1 MKRTL
6 FVSALLVLPGGCML
20 ASEGTLMQ
28 ADIKVLRSQLDA
40 VKTGVDED
48 REALRGAIVRAEKKT
63 AEVQEALDQLNNSAR
78 RTDADLG
85 IQLDALQKSVQELTG
100 KLEEMSFKLAQV
112 EKAEKSATTTVA
124 ADVKLPEEPSQA
136 PPEPRLSLPTDKKSA
151 TELVVKLLSAR
162 EASKQNEGKRLANEL
177 LAKWPK
183 DENVSDVV
191 RLALGDHLADEKQ
204 FQKAVVEYKKV
215 LDVFPKGSRADQAM
229 YKIAQAFTQMGYK
242 EDAKVFFEELL
253 RRYPKSELI
262 KETKARLTELEKAKK
277 DTKGK
282 KK

>member
-1 MKRTL
+1 MMRAIYLGAL
-6 FVSALLVLPGGCML
+6 FALPSCML

-85 IQLDALQKSVQELTG
+85 IQLDALQKTVQELTG
-100 KLEEMSFKLAQV
+100 KLEELNFKLAQV
-112 EKAEKSATTTVA
+112 EKTDKAPVA
-124 ADVKLPEEPSQA
+124 AAVETKTPDEPSQA
-136 PPEPRLSLPTDKKSA
+136 PPEPKLALPADKKSA
-151 TELVVKLLSAR
+151 TELVTKLLNAR
-162 EASKQNEGKRLANEL
+162 EASKQNEGKRLAGEL
-177 LAKWPK
+177 LSKWPK

-191 RLALGDHLADEKQ
+191 RLELGDRLADEKQ

-229 YKIAQAFTQMGYK
+229 YKIAQAFTQMGYQ

-253 RRYPKSELI
+253 RRYPKSELV
-262 KETKARLTELEKAKK
+262 KDTKARLAEIEKAKK
-277 DTKGK
+277 DK
-282 KK
+282 KVKKSK